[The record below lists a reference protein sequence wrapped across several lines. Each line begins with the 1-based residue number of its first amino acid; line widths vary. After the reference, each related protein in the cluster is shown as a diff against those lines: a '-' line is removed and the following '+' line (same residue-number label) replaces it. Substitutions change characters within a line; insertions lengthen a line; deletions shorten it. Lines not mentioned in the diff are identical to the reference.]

1 VSNVVLD
8 TSALLAIVNEERGSE
23 IFTGSQK
30 PLDVFAMSTVN
41 VSEAYGKLIGRGVGA
56 AEAWEAVTGP
66 VPHISVFDAEQARI
80 AGQLLLRTRSLGLSL
95 GDRACL
101 ALAMVLRAPVYTADR
116 IWKGLKVGV
125 PIHVIR

>member
-1 VSNVVLD
+1 MSSVVLD
-8 TSALLAIVNEERGSE
+8 TSALLAIINEEKGSE
-23 IFTGSQK
+23 VFTGRRE
-30 PLDVFAMSTVN
+30 PLDIFSMSTVN
-41 VSEAYGKLIGRGVGA
+41 VSEAYGKLIGRGVDS
-56 AEAWEAVTGP
+56 AEALEAVTCP
-66 VPHISVFDAEQARI
+66 VPRIAAFDTELARI

-101 ALAMVLRAPVYTADR
+101 ALAMVLKAPVYTADR

>member
-23 IFTGSQK
+23 IFTGRQE
-30 PLDVFAMSTVN
+30 PLDLFAMSTVN
-41 VSEAYGKLIGRGVGA
+41 ISEAFGKLVSRGIGS

-66 VPHISVFDAEQARI
+66 VPLIAEFDAEQARI

-101 ALAMVLRAPVYTADR
+101 ALAMVLKAPVYTADR
-116 IWKGLKVGV
+116 IWKGLKLGV
-125 PIHVIR
+125 SIHVIR

>member
-1 VSNVVLD
+1 
-8 TSALLAIVNEERGSE
+8 
-23 IFTGSQK
+23 
-30 PLDVFAMSTVN
+30 MSTVN
-41 VSEAYGKLIGRGVGA
+41 VSEAYGKLIGRGVDSV
-56 AEAWEAVTGP
+56 EAWEAVTGP
-66 VPHISVFDAEQARI
+66 VPRIAAFDAEQARI

-101 ALAMVLRAPVYTADR
+101 ALAMVLKAPVYTADR